1 MTSDLVCNSYSGCV
15 NPFCFFLQRA
25 GRRLSDQQYA
35 LLIVFGFT
43 MFAVVVAVGVQQMMA
58 WGGQPS

>member
-1 MTSDLVCNSYSGCV
+1 MLMFYM
-15 NPFCFFLQRA
+15 QRA